1 MSTQTKTQNDTQID
15 WHNAPAGAR
24 WWSMGRDGKAC
35 WHIMAVCAES
45 IEFISAITWPAPTF
59 GYTADW
65 RESLRE
71 RPANEMASNAYC
83 LLRSA
88 GCTQAAH
95 F

>member
-1 MSTQTKTQNDTQID
+1 MATQTMNQNGTQAADID

-24 WWSMGRDGKAC
+24 WWSMGRDGKAS

-59 GYTADW
+59 GYAADW
-65 RESLRE
+65 RESLHE
-71 RPANEMASNAYC
+71 RPACEMASNAHC

-88 GCTQAAH
+88 GCI
-95 F
+95 